1 MFLGP
6 FTAQGNTI
14 GLAVTT
20 TSGATSVALPGR
32 GETIRIVNEGP
43 NIAYLSIGVGA
54 QVATVPSAVV
64 KATSTPV
71 LAGTDTTFSVPDV
84 ANLQIAAI
92 CATGTAALDIQV
104 GNGV

>member
-6 FTAQGNTI
+6 FTAQSNTI
-14 GLAVTT
+14 NMAVTT

-32 GETIRIVNEGP
+32 GETIRIINEGP

-54 QVATVPSAVV
+54 QTATLPSATA

-71 LAGTDTTFSVPDV
+71 LAGTDATFSLPDV
-84 ANLQIAAI
+84 AGLQIAAI
-92 CATGTAALDIQV
+92 CGTGTATLDIQV